1 MERARSGCP
10 WFKPVFELQ
19 VSTFRRD
26 AVRRT
31 GEVCCATS
39 EHILGFRQHAIL
51 LDVRKI
57 LTDRNTVQQSVSSA
71 FPQQIAIIP
80 GMCESH
86 LAPKG
91 RLVID
96 VFVPNL
102 KILLQVPDETQ
113 VISKFDSPSGKGT
126 VRVLGCSHYE
136 TDTQILYTVTS
147 RE

>member
-1 MERARSGCP
+1 
-10 WFKPVFELQ
+10 
-19 VSTFRRD
+19 
-26 AVRRT
+26 
-31 GEVCCATS
+31 
-39 EHILGFRQHAIL
+39 
-51 LDVRKI
+51 
-57 LTDRNTVQQSVSSA
+57 
-71 FPQQIAIIP
+71 
-80 GMCESH
+80 MCESH

-113 VISKFDSPSGKGT
+113 VISEFDSPSGKGT

-136 TDTQILYTVTS
+136 TDRQILYTVTS